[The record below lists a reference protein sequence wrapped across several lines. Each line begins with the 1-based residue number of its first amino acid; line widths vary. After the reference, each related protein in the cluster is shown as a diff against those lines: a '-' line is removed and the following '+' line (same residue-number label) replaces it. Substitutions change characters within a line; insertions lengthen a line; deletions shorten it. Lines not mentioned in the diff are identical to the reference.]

1 MQWVEE
7 RSKSL
12 ERSVIWNKTH
22 ESERL
27 LLLQSCFMSASFR
40 FVVPVSLCLIWPAQS
55 STGLDDRKE
64 RELRSLV
71 TFFCR

>member
-7 RSKSL
+7 HSKSL

-27 LLLQSCFMSASFR
+27 LLLQSFFMSASFR
-40 FVVPVSLCLIWPAQS
+40 FGSLVSLCLIWPAQS